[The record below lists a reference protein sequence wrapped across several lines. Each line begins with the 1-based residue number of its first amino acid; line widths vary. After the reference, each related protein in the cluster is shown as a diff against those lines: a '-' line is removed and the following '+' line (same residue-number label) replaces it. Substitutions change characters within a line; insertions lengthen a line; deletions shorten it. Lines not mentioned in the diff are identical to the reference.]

1 MLEILLQIAFY
12 LLIHFLLL
20 QLNLNQKKMKFNIL
34 RRLFTFLTIIAI
46 SLSFTSCQEKVS
58 EELPNILWL
67 VSEDNSPLLG
77 CYGDEFATTPNLDEL
92 ASEGFLYTH
101 AYANAPVCAPARN
114 TIITGVY
121 ACSNGNQHMRSY
133 YPKSESVKTYPE
145 YLREVGYYCTNNVKT
160 DYNTNSIDPSKI
172 WDETSR
178 KAHYKNRADGQP
190 FFAVF
195 NTTISHESCIHKFI
209 PNEELRHSPEEV
221 FIPPYHPATPEM
233 KHDWAQYYDKVE
245 DMDTWIG
252 NKLKELKDLG
262 LAENTIV
269 FYYGDHGGV
278 LARSKR
284 YVYETGTRVPFI
296 IRIPEKYKYL
306 FPAEKTNSKVD
317 RLISFV
323 DLVPTILSIA
333 GIEIPDYLQG
343 SAFLGKQKTAEPEYA
358 FMFRGRMDERYDMC
372 RAVRDQKFRYI
383 RNYMP
388 YRIYGQ
394 HINYLWKAPSVGSWE
409 QAYLNGDCNKTQ
421 SAFWETKPV
430 EELYDTE
437 NDPWEINNLAKN
449 PDYKEVLERMRA
461 ANKDWVTKI
470 KDTGFIPEADRVERA
485 GETAMYDYMRSG
497 NINLKE
503 IMDAAEIATLG
514 KVENI
519 GKLKEHLKSDES
531 AVRYWGATGLLILGE
546 KAAPAIGDLKTATS
560 DESASVVCVA
570 AEALY
575 YLGEKEAAKKAM
587 LSVLKKQSEFARCHI
602 LNVIDYA
609 NEKSPEIIDGIANM
623 VKTADSKSLKKYD
636 MRVASWLFEKWALN
650 TDDYGVEF
658 VK

>member
-1 MLEILLQIAFY
+1 MNLKNLSRLVT
-12 LLIHFLLL
+12 LLIVVV
-20 QLNLNQKKMKFNIL
+20 
-34 RRLFTFLTIIAI
+34 I
-46 SLSFTSCQEKVS
+46 SFSFTSCEEKVP

-77 CYGDEFATTPNLDEL
+77 CYGDEFATTPNLDQL

-145 YLREVGYYCTNNVKT
+145 YLREVGYYCTNNSKT
-160 DYNTNSIDPSKI
+160 DYNTNTIDPNKI

-195 NTTISHESCIHKFI
+195 NTNISHESCMHKSI
-209 PNEELRHSPEEV
+209 PNEDLRHSPEKV
-221 FIPPYHPATPEM
+221 FIPPHHPETPEM

-245 DMDTWIG
+245 DMDTQIG
-252 NKLKELKDLG
+252 KWLKELDDAG
-262 LAENTIV
+262 LTENTIV

-278 LARSKR
+278 IARSKR

-296 IRIPEKYKYL
+296 VRIPEKYKYL
-306 FPAEKTNSKVD
+306 FPAEKPNSKVN
-317 RLISFV
+317 RLVSFV
-323 DLVPTILSIA
+323 DLFPTLLSIT

-343 SAFLGKQKTAEPEYA
+343 SAFLGKQKTADPEYA
-358 FMFRGRMDERYDMC
+358 YMFRGRMDERYDMC

-383 RNYMP
+383 KNYMP

-409 QAYLNGDCNKTQ
+409 QAYLNGDCDETQ
-421 SAFWETKPV
+421 SIFWETKPV

-437 NDPWEINNLAKN
+437 NDPWEINNLAEN
-449 PDYKEVLERMRA
+449 PDYKKVLERMRA
-461 ANKDWVTKI
+461 ANKSWVTKI
-470 KDTGFIPEADRVERA
+470 KDTGFIPEADRVDRA

-497 NINLKE
+497 NINLNE

-519 GKLKEHLKSDES
+519 DKLKLYLKSDES
-531 AVRYWGATGLLILGE
+531 AVRYWGASGLLILGE
-546 KAAPAIGDLKTATS
+546 KATPAIVELKTATS
-560 DESASVVCVA
+560 DESASVVSVA

-575 YLGEKEAAKKAM
+575 SLGEKEVAKKAM
-587 LSVLKKQSEFARCHI
+587 LSVLKNQSEFARCHI

-609 NEKSPEIIDGIANM
+609 DEKSPEIIEGIANM
-623 VKTADSKSLKKYD
+623 VKTADSRSLKKYD
-636 MRVASWLFEKWALN
+636 MRVASWLFEKWGLN
-650 TDDYGVEF
+650 PEDYGVEF